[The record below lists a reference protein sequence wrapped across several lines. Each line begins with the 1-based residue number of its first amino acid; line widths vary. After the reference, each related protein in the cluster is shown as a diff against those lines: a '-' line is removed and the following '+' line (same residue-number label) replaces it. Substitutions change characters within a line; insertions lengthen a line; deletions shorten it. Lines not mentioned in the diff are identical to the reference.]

1 MNTSKLTLMKF
12 AISRDRKKKAA
23 AGELAG
29 SQGSQG
35 SQGGPSG
42 QGQGQ
47 GSHAQE
53 GQKIKAGG
61 SGKGK
66 AKDTVVGG
74 NERWTGENIH
84 VDSLVHA
91 IVKEL
96 KKARNGVIQRGDLKK
111 KLVCQVKSI
120 LTSSI
125 THHPLSPSISRG
137 FRGSRYFTG
146 DG

>member
-35 SQGGPSG
+35 SQGGPTG

-47 GSHAQE
+47 GQE
-53 GQKIKAGG
+53 GQKIKTGG

-111 KLVCQVKSI
+111 KLVCQVTQS
-120 LTSSI
+120 
-125 THHPLSPSISRG
+125 
-137 FRGSRYFTG
+137 FT
-146 DG
+146 